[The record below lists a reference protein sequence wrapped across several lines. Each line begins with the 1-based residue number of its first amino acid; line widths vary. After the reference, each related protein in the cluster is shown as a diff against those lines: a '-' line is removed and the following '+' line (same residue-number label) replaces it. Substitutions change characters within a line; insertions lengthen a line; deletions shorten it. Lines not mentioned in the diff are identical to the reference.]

1 MEKGKSLEISKK
13 EVWLAYKSVKA
24 NRGAGGIDGVDF
36 EKFEENLSDNLY
48 KLWNRMAS
56 GSYYP
61 QPVKGVEIPKKNGKK
76 RLLGIPTIADRVAQ
90 MVVRNRLE
98 PLVEPIFLPDSYG
111 YRPNKSATDA
121 IGATRE
127 RCWKMPWVIEF
138 DIVGLFDNIKHEK
151 MMKAVKVHTDEKWVL
166 LYIERIL
173 KAPMIMPD
181 GEKRERMFGTPQGG
195 VISPVLANLFMHYT
209 FDRWMTV
216 HFPGNP
222 WERYADDGVIHC
234 KSKSQAELILRK
246 VSERMKEC
254 GLEIHPDKTK
264 IVYCRSEK
272 FNGPKH
278 ENESFDF
285 LGYTFCTRR
294 VKTREGKFVN
304 AFSPAVS
311 KGASKRLR
319 EKIRSIIK
327 SNKTASIQ
335 SLARFIN
342 PIIRGWANYFSKFY
356 KSKADKEINYV
367 NFALTWWIKRKYKKA
382 RGSRKKAWF
391 MLAKWAKY
399 NPEMFYHWKVGIKPT
414 IG

>member
-1 MEKGKSLEISKK
+1 MEKGKSLDISKK

-36 EKFEENLSDNLY
+36 EKFEENLTDNLY

-56 GSYYP
+56 GSYFP

-98 PLVEPIFLPDSYG
+98 PIVEPMFMSDSYG

-121 IGATRE
+121 VGATRE

-138 DIVGLFDNIKHEK
+138 DIVGLFDNIEHEK
-151 MMKAVKVHTDEKWVL
+151 MMKAVKVHTDEKSVL
-166 LYIERIL
+166 LYIQRIL

-181 GEKRERMFGTPQGG
+181 GTKRERVFGTPQGG
-195 VISPVLANLFMHYT
+195 VISPVLANLFMHYA
-209 FDRWMTV
+209 FDRWITDN
-216 HFPGNP
+216 FPRNP
-222 WERYADDGVIHC
+222 WERYADDGLIHC
-234 KSKSQAELILRK
+234 VSKSQAEFILRK
-246 VSERMKEC
+246 LTERMEEC
-254 GLEIHPDKTK
+254 GLEIHPDKTS
-264 IVYCRSEK
+264 IVYCRSER
-272 FNGPKH
+272 FNGPRH

-294 VKTREGKFVN
+294 VKTQDGKFAN

-311 KGASKRLR
+311 KDASKRFR
-319 EKIRSIIK
+319 EKIRSIMK
-327 SNKTASIQ
+327 RNKTASIQ
-335 SLARFIN
+335 SLAALIN
-342 PIIRGWANYFSKFY
+342 PIVRGWANYFTKFY

-367 NFALTWWIKRKYKKA
+367 NLALMWWIKRKYKKA
-382 RGSRKKAWF
+382 RGSKKKAWF
-391 MLAKWAKY
+391 IQANWAKY
-399 NPEMFYHWKVGIKPT
+399 NPKMFYHWKVGIKPT